1 MPNAY
6 HKIPPFSHSLGRFL
20 PFSQRCVNGRFSPAL
35 APKRTSGFRPDY
47 ATPDRRRAQNQPLL
61 FAPILVMQRA
71 ADAFPQQTL
80 SLTPA
85 TQQNLEPIQA
95 LKMRR
100 TGGLEN
106 ALRIISG
113 DADHNRMREAE
124 VSLDGMLGNAAI

>member
-1 MPNAY
+1 
-6 HKIPPFSHSLGRFL
+6 
-20 PFSQRCVNGRFSPAL
+20 
-35 APKRTSGFRPDY
+35 
-47 ATPDRRRAQNQPLL
+47 
-61 FAPILVMQRA
+61 MQRA